1 MDSETTV
8 YKKYTLKEVKPIIED
23 LVRKSISYQELAD
36 KEEKFWREKHPSF
49 GLYNSNISEQD
60 EKEFK
65 TLTKKSLNNPY
76 KEELRNLTHYHTP
89 IKNSKKCCRNCA
101 VAICHLRDDNWHY
114 CKDYRPAIREE
125 IFYIK
130 PIFGRPNGASL
141 TIEQQVNN
149 QTKAY
154 LEDYKKVLKRC
165 KDLEDSVP
173 KNIVTKPFSQAA
185 LDKEAEFQKEQKQ
198 YWDEFEDTFD
208 KEEQKI
214 KGDGPFAGMTLYS
227 AKPNKERQ
235 KAFFEKWNKCP
246 LGAMAESMGLI
257 KEKEDGKA

>member
-1 MDSETTV
+1 MNSEKTF

-36 KEEKFWREKHPSF
+36 KEEKFWREKHPNF
-49 GLYNSNISEQD
+49 RLYDTNFTEQE

-65 TLTKKSLNNPY
+65 ALTEKSFNNPY

-101 VAICHLRDDNWHY
+101 VAICHLRDDSWHY
-114 CKDYRPAIREE
+114 CKDYRPDSWRE
-125 IFYIK
+125 IVYIK
-130 PIFGRPNGASL
+130 PFFVKNNTPPTL
-141 TIEQQVNN
+141 EQRVNN
-149 QTKAY
+149 STKSY
-154 LEDYKKVLKRC
+154 LEDYKKVLKKC
-165 KDLEDSVP
+165 SELENDIP

-185 LDKEAEFQKEQKQ
+185 LNKEDQFQKKQKQ
-198 YWDEFEDTFD
+198 YWDEFSNTFD
-208 KEEQKI
+208 KEEHKI
-214 KGDGPFAGMTLYS
+214 KGDSPFAGMTLYS

-235 KAFFEKWNKCP
+235 KAFFEKWGKCP
-246 LGAMAESMGLI
+246 LGAMVESMGLV

>member
-1 MDSETTV
+1 MNSETTF

-36 KEEKFWREKHPSF
+36 KEEKFWREKHPNF
-49 GLYNSNISEQD
+49 GLYNSNITEQE

-65 TLTKKSLNNPY
+65 ALAEKSFKNPY

-101 VAICHLRDDNWHY
+101 FAICHLRDDNWHY
-114 CKDYRPAIREE
+114 CKDYRPDSWGE
-125 IFYIK
+125 IVYIK
-130 PIFGRPNGASL
+130 PFFNKNNTSPTL
-141 TIEQQVNN
+141 EQRVNN
-149 QTKAY
+149 STKSY
-154 LEDYKKVLKRC
+154 LEDYKKVLKKC
-165 KDLEDSVP
+165 SELENDIP

-185 LDKEAEFQKEQKQ
+185 LNKEAEFQKKQNQ
-198 YWDEFEDTFD
+198 YWDEFSNTFD
-208 KEEQKI
+208 KKETKLG
-214 KGDGPFAGMTLYS
+214 GDSPFAGLTLYS
-227 AKPNKERQ
+227 AKPNKEKQ

-246 LGAMAESMGLI
+246 LGVMAEGMGLI

>member
-1 MDSETTV
+1 MNSETTL

-36 KEEKFWREKHPSF
+36 KEEKFWREKHPNF
-49 GLYNSNISEQD
+49 GLYNSNVTEQD

-65 TLTKKSLNNPY
+65 ALAEKSFKNPY

-101 VAICHLRDDNWHY
+101 FAICHLRDDNWHY
-114 CKDYRPAIREE
+114 CKDYKPDSWREVV
-125 IFYIK
+125 YIK
-130 PIFGRPNGASL
+130 PFFNKNNTPPTLGQR
-141 TIEQQVNN
+141 VNN
-149 QTKAY
+149 STKSY
-154 LEDYKKVLKRC
+154 LEDYKKVLKKC
-165 KDLEDSVP
+165 SELENDIP

-198 YWDEFEDTFD
+198 YWEEFGNTFD
-208 KEEQKI
+208 KEEHKI
-214 KGDGPFAGMTLYS
+214 KGDSPFAGMTLYS
-227 AKPNKERQ
+227 AKPNKEKQ

-246 LGAMAESMGLI
+246 LGAMAEGMGLI
-257 KEKEDGKA
+257 KEV